1 MDSRRT
7 PEALALGGY
16 LVMAFDQVGFAT
28 RILQGSQ
35 AFYRRCGREHKSP
48 TLSTAQSTHAP
59 SLPLTAGTRTGRC
72 WARWWRTS
80 SRPWT

>member
-7 PEALALGGY
+7 ADALALGGY

-35 AFYRRCGREHKSP
+35 AFYRRCGAGVAFFLPPFKLF
-48 TLSTAQSTHAP
+48 TLLH
-59 SLPLTAGTRTGRC
+59 GV
-72 WARWWRTS
+72 WA
-80 SRPWT
+80 